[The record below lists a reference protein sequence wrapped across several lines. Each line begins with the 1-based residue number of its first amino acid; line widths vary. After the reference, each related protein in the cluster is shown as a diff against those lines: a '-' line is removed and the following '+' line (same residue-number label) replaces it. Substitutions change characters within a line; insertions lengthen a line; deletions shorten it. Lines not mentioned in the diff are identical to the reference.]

1 MLNRSRDAKS
11 AKQPQKNNNNA
22 KEEFCLIRWSDTSG
36 YDILSQQHVQA
47 SPDSILNYETYT
59 IEFNGKKRKGV
70 VILKGASHFILKIQ
84 DISIKI
90 SVGTKQDCERLQ
102 YNLDS
107 SSNATVAK
115 PKRPSTSKT
124 KSLNMTSSS
133 ASDILTYVKE
143 DSKDKHGES
152 TISNEAL
159 RRIFQVLLANGAGK
173 TTSGTEEIHKVRCAA
188 CDTHPI
194 RSDRY
199 QCLNCDDIDLCGP
212 CFERRTESK
221 EHKSGHAFLH
231 YKSPGELFGQ
241 SVTNDDVTYA
251 KLKKTFADDIHE
263 SITCDGCMS
272 PSVKG
277 LRFKCDSCANY
288 DLCQR
293 CVDKGTITKTHK
305 SSHPLIVIQRRAI
318 QQIPVEDIKL
328 GDELGSGAF
337 GSVYKARWLSK
348 NRPVACKVI
357 TIPRTNAAERLEK
370 SFMQELIAYS
380 ELSGAYIL
388 KMYGFT
394 ASRVGSNKRYMLVME
409 YMSRGSLSSVIKKEG
424 DKISLQRKVDMARNI
439 ASGTRKIHDHR
450 MIHRD
455 IRPDNILVNENYLAK
470 IGDFGIARVV
480 DPLNQHTQIGYQSYM
495 PPEFY
500 QGSYDQKLD
509 IFTFG
514 LTLNELFTS
523 KQHSFQSSTHKIAFQ
538 EQSPIFDELIARCTL
553 HHPERRPAAIEIEK
567 TLDLYSAGFD
577 EIVVKKHPDY
587 MNLSTEDKDEIFVAF
602 YQMFHPVATE
612 FIRKEFPT
620 EFLNGSAD
628 APGVKVD
635 KSANDDI
642 SIECR
647 MQ

>member
-1 MLNRSRDAKS
+1 MFNRALDSKS

-59 IEFNGKKRKGV
+59 IEFHGKKRKGV
-70 VILKGASHFILKIQ
+70 VILK
-84 DISIKI
+84 
-90 SVGTKQDCERLQ
+90 GTKQDCERLQ

-152 TISNEAL
+152 TISSEAL
-159 RRIFQVLLANGAGK
+159 RRIFQVILAHGAGN

-199 QCLNCDDIDLCGP
+199 RCLNCDDIDLCGP
-212 CFERRTESK
+212 CFERRTEPE

-251 KLKKTFADDIHE
+251 KLKKAYADDIHE
-263 SITCDGCMS
+263 STTCDGCMS

-288 DLCQR
+288 DLCQK

-305 SSHPLIVIQRRAI
+305 SSHPLIVTARRAI

-328 GDELGSGAF
+328 GDEL
-337 GSVYKARWLSK
+337 
-348 NRPVACKVI
+348 
-357 TIPRTNAAERLEK
+357 
-370 SFMQELIAYS
+370 
-380 ELSGAYIL
+380 
-388 KMYGFT
+388 
-394 ASRVGSNKRYMLVME
+394 
-409 YMSRGSLSSVIKKEG
+409 
-424 DKISLQRKVDMARNI
+424 
-439 ASGTRKIHDHR
+439 
-450 MIHRD
+450 
-455 IRPDNILVNENYLAK
+455 
-470 IGDFGIARVV
+470 
-480 DPLNQHTQIGYQSYM
+480 
-495 PPEFY
+495 
-500 QGSYDQKLD
+500 
-509 IFTFG
+509 
-514 LTLNELFTS
+514 
-523 KQHSFQSSTHKIAFQ
+523 
-538 EQSPIFDELIARCTL
+538 
-553 HHPERRPAAIEIEK
+553 
-567 TLDLYSAGFD
+567 
-577 EIVVKKHPDY
+577 
-587 MNLSTEDKDEIFVAF
+587 
-602 YQMFHPVATE
+602 
-612 FIRKEFPT
+612 
-620 EFLNGSAD
+620 
-628 APGVKVD
+628 
-635 KSANDDI
+635 
-642 SIECR
+642 
-647 MQ
+647 